1 MRKWSE
7 LSEKEQ
13 EIIKKRYLSGES
25 PSEIAKDYNLKPKQI
40 SDQAY
45 RKKWNEGM
53 KATKKTTSKKTNTKK
68 TTTKKTSSKK
78 TKK

>member
-7 LSEKEQ
+7 LSDKEQ
-13 EIIKKRYLSGES
+13 ENIKKRYLSGES
-25 PSEIAKDYNLKPKQI
+25 PSDIAKDYNLKPKQI

-53 KATKKTTSKKTNTKK
+53 KATKKTTSKKTSTKK
-68 TTTKKTSSKK
+68 TTAKKTSKK

>member
-7 LSEKEQ
+7 LSDKEQ
-13 EIIKKRYLSGES
+13 ENIKKRYLNGES
-25 PSEIAKDYNLKPKQI
+25 PSDIAKDYNLKPKQI

-45 RKKWNEGM
+45 RKKWNVGM
-53 KATKKTTSKKTNTKK
+53 KATKKTTSKKTSTKK
-68 TTTKKTSSKK
+68 TTSKKTSKK